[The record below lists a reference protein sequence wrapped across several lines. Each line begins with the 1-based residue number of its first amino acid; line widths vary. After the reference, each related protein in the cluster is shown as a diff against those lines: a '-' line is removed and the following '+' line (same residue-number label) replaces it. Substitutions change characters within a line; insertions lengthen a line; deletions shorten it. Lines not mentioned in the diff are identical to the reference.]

1 MYFAA
6 PVVDTLVRTGSEAL
20 LTPYTGW
27 TTSTSLVV
35 TVLSWAVS
43 TRDGAR
49 WWWPSAT
56 GSGVLAVWT
65 VAAWLDGVH
74 STRALR
80 DGLPSQ
86 TWFAWP
92 GDGTPL
98 HQGDLTAVP
107 TWSLDLLSATGPAV
121 VALAI
126 WAGPLLLR
134 SFGSP
139 AWAGRPRVGLRE
151 PSRDHRL
158 GADVIGVHPRAV
170 LSGSAVV
177 RTAQVTSTPSPRTVL
192 AREVDRAT
200 HVAAAVVVLLC
211 GGVVL
216 LQAAGGIYFVSSPL
230 GAPGWPVLLDP
241 GFLVVVGTLV
251 AAWVLGSPPALSGGV
266 SSAWKGAV
274 VVLLLAVAVAS
285 YLVHLDTDLLVLVAG
300 ACGVLVASTRTIV
313 STRALQLLV
322 GGDIGSADL
331 CGDQDQHLAL
341 GDGAAPHPP
350 ISETGVAHV
359 AAPDCAAPTTKPPS
373 ESVAP

>member
-1 MYFAA
+1 M
-6 PVVDTLVRTGSEAL
+6 DTLVRTGSDAL

-43 TRDGAR
+43 NRDGAR

-56 GSGVLAVWT
+56 GSGLLAVWT
-65 VAAWLDGVH
+65 AAAWLDGVH

-98 HQGDLTAVP
+98 HQGDLIATP
-107 TWSLDLLSATGPAV
+107 TWSLDLLSATGPAIV
-121 VALAI
+121 AVAL
-126 WAGPLLLR
+126 WVGPLLLR
-134 SFGSP
+134 TFESP

-151 PSRDHRL
+151 PSHDRRL
-158 GADVIGVHPRAV
+158 GADAIGVHPRAV
-170 LSGSAVV
+170 LSGSAVAP
-177 RTAQVTSTPSPRTVL
+177 TAQWTSTPSPRSVL

-211 GGVVL
+211 GGAVL
-216 LQAAGGIYFVSSPL
+216 LQAAGGIFFVSSSL
-230 GAPGWPVLLDP
+230 GAAGWPVLLDP
-241 GFLVVVGTLV
+241 GFLVVVATLV

-285 YLVHLDTDLLVLVAG
+285 LLVRLDADLLVLVAG
-300 ACGVLVASTRTIV
+300 ACGVLVASTRTIG
-313 STRALQLLV
+313 SARALHLLV
-322 GGDIGSADL
+322 GGDIGSADF

-341 GDGAAPHPP
+341 GDSPAAGPLT
-350 ISETGVAHV
+350 SETGVAHV
-359 AAPDCAAPTTKPPS
+359 AAPDSATPTTKPPS